1 MSVDPARWQ
10 VLSPYLDEALDLSP
24 EARRGWLEGLR
35 GKDPALAADLQAL
48 LDEGAALSREGFLAG
63 TLAPVPEASLE
74 GSQVGAY
81 TLISS
86 LGRGGM
92 GTVWLAERSDGRF
105 TGRAAVK
112 LLNVALIGHAGE
124 ERFKREGS
132 ILARLTHPHIAHLID
147 AGVTAMGQPF
157 LVIELVEGE
166 HIDRYCASRSL
177 DVEAPPPPRAWRP
190 RPQPPRGAASE
201 TSTFDKGSCRGAR

>member
-74 GSQVGAY
+74 GSQVGAN
-81 TLISS
+81 TLISA

-105 TGRAAVK
+105 TTAAAV
-112 LLNVALIGHAGE
+112 
-124 ERFKREGS
+124 R
-132 ILARLTHPHIAHLID
+132 
-147 AGVTAMGQPF
+147 
-157 LVIELVEGE
+157 
-166 HIDRYCASRSL
+166 C
-177 DVEAPPPPRAWRP
+177 RAWRP
-190 RPQPPRGAASE
+190 RLPRRPRHHRRQGAQEAASRAV
-201 TSTFDKGSCRGAR
+201 SFRHRVRRGSQAAPA